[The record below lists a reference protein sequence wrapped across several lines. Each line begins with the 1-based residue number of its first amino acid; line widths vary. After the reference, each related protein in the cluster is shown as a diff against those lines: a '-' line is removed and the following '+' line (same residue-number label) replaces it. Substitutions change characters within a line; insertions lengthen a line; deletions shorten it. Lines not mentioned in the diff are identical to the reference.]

1 MMSSVGVADG
11 VGVSEGVEDGL
22 AVQVGGNTG
31 VLVAVAVSVGLR
43 SKRATS
49 AISSRSR
56 YASEIKYTGIAT
68 AITKMMA
75 INDCLPRPRRYRIFP
90 QLACVQIIQQRSE
103 RLCNYVQ

>member
-1 MMSSVGVADG
+1 MTDG

-22 AVQVGGNTG
+22 GVQVGGNIG
-31 VLVAVAVSVGLR
+31 VFVTVAVSVGVR
-43 SKRATS
+43 SKRATR

-75 INDCLPRPRRYRIFP
+75 INDCLPRLRRYRIFP
-90 QLACVQIIQQRSE
+90 QLACVQIIHR
-103 RLCNYVQ
+103 